1 MGPHVLFYSTTP
13 RLARVGHCDIHRLE
27 SCIVCEMAFF
37 CVCVIM
43 NARTEVS
50 DAAASVVDDVE
61 AASSGD
67 VANSSKAAASSDT
80 GQPGLSR
87 YATAG
92 TAAQLIATG
101 TQRANV
107 CCTRVSFNQGKNQ
120 GWIVLCSAHALQQ
133 SDEARSLTA
142 RPDPLPQPTRVPLQQ
157 PVAST
162 SISARFRQQ
171 IKKKK
176 RASRTSG
183 TASRGDCATDYD

>member
-1 MGPHVLFYSTTP
+1 
-13 RLARVGHCDIHRLE
+13 
-27 SCIVCEMAFF
+27 
-37 CVCVIM
+37 M
-43 NARTEVS
+43 NNAQTEVS
-50 DAAASVVDDVE
+50 DAAASSCVSDVVDDV
-61 AASSGD
+61 AAASSSGD
-67 VANSSKAAASSDT
+67 VASSSKAAASGDVASSSKAAASGDVASSSKAAASGDT
-80 GQPGLSR
+80 GPGYSR

-101 TQRANV
+101 AQRQNV

-133 SDEARSLTA
+133 SDQARSLTA
-142 RPDPLPQPTRVPLQQ
+142 RPDPLPPPTRVPLQQ

-183 TASRGDCATDYD
+183 TASREGDYD

>member
-1 MGPHVLFYSTTP
+1 ML
-13 RLARVGHCDIHRLE
+13 RVR
-27 SCIVCEMAFF
+27 FP
-37 CVCVIM
+37 M
-43 NARTEVS
+43 NNAQTEVS
-50 DAAASVVDDVE
+50 DAAASSCVSDVVDDV
-61 AASSGD
+61 AAASSSGD
-67 VANSSKAAASSDT
+67 VASSSKAAASGDT
-80 GQPGLSR
+80 GPGYSR

-101 TQRANV
+101 AQRQNV

-133 SDEARSLTA
+133 SDQARSLTA
-142 RPDPLPQPTRVPLQQ
+142 RPDPLPPPTRVPLQQ

-183 TASRGDCATDYD
+183 TASREGDYD

>member
-1 MGPHVLFYSTTP
+1 
-13 RLARVGHCDIHRLE
+13 
-27 SCIVCEMAFF
+27 
-37 CVCVIM
+37 M
-43 NARTEVS
+43 NACTEVS
-50 DAAASVVDDVE
+50 EAAASVVDDVA

-67 VANSSKAAASSDT
+67 VASSSKAAASSDT

-101 TQRANV
+101 AQRANV

-142 RPDPLPQPTRVPLQQ
+142 RPDPLPPPTRVPLQQ

-183 TASRGDCATDYD
+183 AASRGDCATDYD